1 VAGKVEAGQVV
12 VSAVEHP
19 SVLQSAQM
27 LQRRGTSVA
36 RLRVSTTGVVDEQQ
50 LAELLEQ
57 PTSLVSVQLAN
68 HETGV
73 IQPIERIAQLCRKA
87 NVVLHTDAVQ
97 AVGKMPVDFRRLGVS
112 ALTLTAHKLNG
123 PVGIGALLV
132 RSDVKLEPTVHG
144 GFQQGSLRPGT
155 EPVALAVGFHEAL
168 RLWTSEAEQRRQTMM
183 ALRDRLTQALAAE
196 FSDLVVAGRDAPRLP
211 HTANLAFPGVNR
223 QALVMAL
230 DLAGVACSTGS
241 ACASGSSE
249 PSPVLTAMGLPQDAI
264 EGAIR
269 LSLGA
274 FTTADEID
282 EAAKRIID
290 RVKDLRRPIKLHKT
304 AVSPS

>member
-1 VAGKVEAGQVV
+1 
-12 VSAVEHP
+12 
-19 SVLQSAQM
+19 
-27 LQRRGTSVA
+27 
-36 RLRVSTTGVVDEQQ
+36 
-50 LAELLEQ
+50 
-57 PTSLVSVQLAN
+57 
-68 HETGV
+68 
-73 IQPIERIAQLCRKA
+73 
-87 NVVLHTDAVQ
+87 
-97 AVGKMPVDFRRLGVS
+97 VS

-132 RSDVKLEPTVHG
+132 RSDVKLEPTMHG

-168 RLWTSEAEQRRQTMM
+168 RLWTSEAERRRRTMA
-183 ALRDRLTQALAAE
+183 ALRDRLTEALTAE
-196 FSDLVVAGRDAPRLP
+196 LGDLVVAGADAPRLP
-211 HTANLAFPGVNR
+211 HTANVAFTGVNR

-230 DLAGVACSTGS
+230 DLAGIACSTGS

-249 PSPVLTAMGLPQDAI
+249 PSPVLMAMGLPQDAI

-269 LSLGA
+269 FSLGA

-290 RVKDLRRPIKLHKT
+290 GVKDLRRTIKPHKT
-304 AVSPS
+304 HVSAS